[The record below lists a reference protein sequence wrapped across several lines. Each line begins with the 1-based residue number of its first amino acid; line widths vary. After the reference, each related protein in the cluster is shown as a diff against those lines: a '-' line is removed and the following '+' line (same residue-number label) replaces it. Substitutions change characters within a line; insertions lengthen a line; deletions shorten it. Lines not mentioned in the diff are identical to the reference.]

1 MKTISRKISHWNIA
15 KYDSALCCFALV
27 KYSERFQMDFLLCI
41 SFQIVLLGNASTVLL
56 LTISKEALHTD
67 RSHNIAG
74 LPVS

>member
-1 MKTISRKISHWNIA
+1 
-15 KYDSALCCFALV
+15 
-27 KYSERFQMDFLLCI
+27 MDFLLCI